1 VEAAG
6 LFDLFAL
13 ARDEDLDRILLTS
26 MREITLTLETVTP
39 MFLGGAD
46 PRGAPELRAP
56 SFRGAMRYWLRA
68 LVGAAGEH
76 LMRQREDYLFGVGGE
91 QATAG
96 TINLRVTSARFDT
109 KSYTDLSDNTQGIS
123 YLWFSARKTKREE
136 ERSAIMSFQ
145 CQLKLSLPR
154 SKQLKTDLEQ
164 ALAILALLTRLG
176 GVGSRSRRFAGAVQT
191 TKIEL
196 GKIELG
202 DNLSKIAE
210 QLLIKSTSPKE
221 LVQEISSLIQ
231 VARDTFSIHQLA
243 NPAPDQFDVLHPEV
257 CQIFVLNDVFKTW
270 RDTVEEVGRIYRR
283 FRELRQPDYDV
294 VKTAMSQSQDLQG
307 EVKRAAFG
315 LPIPF
320 FFRSLKKPTA
330 VLQAEQYRED
340 NTSLRIDR
348 RASPL
353 WMRVVRLGNGQYT
366 VVFTWFKSRFL
377 PPHTEFVLTGRGQ
390 PDLHGQQLPDDQL
403 IPMFLSGIDQQNHSS
418 LKDAGYS
425 LLSVQL

>member
-1 VEAAG
+1 
-6 LFDLFAL
+6 
-13 ARDEDLDRILLTS
+13 
-26 MREITLTLETVTP
+26 
-39 MFLGGAD
+39 
-46 PRGAPELRAP
+46 
-56 SFRGAMRYWLRA
+56 
-68 LVGAAGEH
+68 
-76 LMRQREDYLFGVGGE
+76 
-91 QATAG
+91 
-96 TINLRVTSARFDT
+96 
-109 KSYTDLSDNTQGIS
+109 
-123 YLWFSARKTKREE
+123 
-136 ERSAIMSFQ
+136 
-145 CQLKLSLPR
+145 
-154 SKQLKTDLEQ
+154 
-164 ALAILALLTRLG
+164 
-176 GVGSRSRRFAGAVQT
+176 
-191 TKIEL
+191 
-196 GKIELG
+196 
-202 DNLSKIAE
+202 
-210 QLLIKSTSPKE
+210 LIKSTSPKE

-231 VARDTFSIHQLA
+231 VARGTFSIHQLA

>member
-1 VEAAG
+1 
-6 LFDLFAL
+6 
-13 ARDEDLDRILLTS
+13 

-46 PRGAPELRAP
+46 PRGEPELRAP

-68 LVGAAGEH
+68 LVGAADEH

-136 ERSAIMSFQ
+136 ERSAIMPFQ

-176 GVGSRSRRFAGAVQT
+176 GVGSRSRRFAGAVQVA
-191 TKIEL
+191 KIETN
-196 GKIELG
+196 
-202 DNLSKIAE
+202 DNLPSTAAR
-210 QLLIKSTSPKE
+210 LLMQSASPKE
-221 LVQEISSLIQ
+221 LAQEISSLIQ
-231 VARDTFSIHQLA
+231 VARGTFGIHQLT

-270 RDTVEEVGRIYRR
+270 RDAVEEVGRIYRR

-320 FFRSLKKPTA
+320 FFRSLKNRTA

-353 WMRVVRLGNGQYT
+353 WMRVVKLGNGQYT

-377 PPHTEFVLTGRGQ
+377 PPHTEFVLTERGQ

>member
-68 LVGAAGEH
+68 LVGAAGEQ

-91 QATAG
+91 QAAAG
-96 TINLRVTSARFDT
+96 VINLRVTSAQFDK

-123 YLWFSARKTKREE
+123 YVWFSARKTKREE
-136 ERSAIMSFQ
+136 ERSAIMPFQ

-176 GVGSRSRRFAGAVQT
+176 GVGSRSRRFAGAVQVA
-191 TKIEL
+191 KIETN
-196 GKIELG
+196 
-202 DNLSKIAE
+202 DNLPSTAAR
-210 QLLIKSTSPKE
+210 LLMQSASPNE
-221 LVQEISSLIQ
+221 LAQEISSLIQ
-231 VARDTFSIHQLA
+231 VARGTFGIHQLT

-270 RDTVEEVGRIYRR
+270 RDAVEEVGRIYRR

-320 FFRSLKKPTA
+320 FFRSLKNGTA

-353 WMRVVRLGNGQYT
+353 WMRVVKLSNGQYT

-377 PPHTEFVLTGRGQ
+377 PPHTKFVLTKRGK
-390 PDLHGQQLPDDQL
+390 PDLYGQQLPNDQL
-403 IPMFLSGIDQQNHSS
+403 IPMFLNGIDQQNHSS